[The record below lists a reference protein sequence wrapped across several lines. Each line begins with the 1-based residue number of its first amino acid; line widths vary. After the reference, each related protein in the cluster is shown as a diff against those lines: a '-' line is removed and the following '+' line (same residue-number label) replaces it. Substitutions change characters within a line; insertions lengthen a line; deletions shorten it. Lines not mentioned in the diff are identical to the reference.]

1 MAALQ
6 EVLAVLLGAE
16 SEARSEMEESR
27 NEAERVV
34 RKAKDAFSQ
43 ERERR
48 LAAAR
53 EQAKSV
59 LEVARAAADAEGGQI
74 LHLGQQELARMRERF
89 DENVQGL
96 VTTLVAEVAESCC
109 RKARTYSGASEGPL
123 PGTRK
128 KD

>member
-16 SEARSEMEESR
+16 GEARSEIEESR

-34 RKAKDAFSQ
+34 RRAKDAFSQ

-53 EQAKSV
+53 DLGIHKSTLFRKMKV
-59 LEVARAAADAEGGQI
+59 LGVSVPA
-74 LHLGQQELARMRERF
+74 
-89 DENVQGL
+89 
-96 VTTLVAEVAESCC
+96 
-109 RKARTYSGASEGPL
+109 SGARRGGGRRRSDKGNAPVQL
-123 PGTRK
+123 RQRQLLL
-128 KD
+128 

>member
-16 SEARSEMEESR
+16 GEARSEIEESR

-34 RKAKDAFSQ
+34 RRAKDAFSQ

-53 EQAKSV
+53 EQAKAV
-59 LEVARAAADAEGGQI
+59 LDLARSAADAEGGQI
-74 LHLGQQELARMRERF
+74 LQMGQQDLDRMRERF

-96 VTTLVAEVAESCC
+96 VAT
-109 RKARTYSGASEGPL
+109 
-123 PGTRK
+123 
-128 KD
+128 

>member
-1 MAALQ
+1 VAALQ

-16 SEARSEMEESR
+16 GEARSEIEESR

-34 RKAKDAFSQ
+34 RRAKDAFSQ

-53 EQAKSV
+53 EQAKAV
-59 LEVARAAADAEGGQI
+59 LDLARPAADAEGGQI
-74 LHLGQQELARMRERF
+74 LQMGQQDLDRMRERF

-96 VTTLVAEVAESCC
+96 VATLVAEVAESYR
-109 RKARTYSGASEGPL
+109 RKAEFLGASGGPR
-123 PGTRK
+123 PGA
-128 KD
+128 

>member
-1 MAALQ
+1 VAALQ

-16 SEARSEMEESR
+16 GEARSEIEESR

-34 RKAKDAFSQ
+34 RRAKDAFSQ

-53 EQAKSV
+53 EQAKAV
-59 LEVARAAADAEGGQI
+59 LDLARSAADAEGGQI
-74 LHLGQQELARMRERF
+74 LQMGQQDLDRMRERF

-96 VTTLVAEVAESCC
+96 VATLVAEVAESYR
-109 RKARTYSGASEGPL
+109 RKAEFLGAPGGPR
-123 PGTRK
+123 PGA
-128 KD
+128 